1 MPCQSYS
8 DSPSAFGRT
17 PGRTRAPS
25 NPTSPSTEVST
36 FSPPSRPHSRARSQ
50 PQSHFNNNAP
60 YRYGSPGNNER
71 GYSSPDDDHTIDAN
85 PLYDYNGRRDN
96 DQFMH
101 SISSLVMP
109 HAEDSD
115 SDGEDSALGLVMDR
129 STSSSTVSMEPMD
142 RLDVLQRANTEL
154 SKKLMDAERTLQNK
168 LAAHESELEDMQGR
182 LDELEAELVST
193 KREEK
198 ELRTKEVDFY
208 LLSMLP
214 EADPLLPSGHP

>member
-1 MPCQSYS
+1 
-8 DSPSAFGRT
+8 
-17 PGRTRAPS
+17 
-25 NPTSPSTEVST
+25 
-36 FSPPSRPHSRARSQ
+36 
-50 PQSHFNNNAP
+50 
-60 YRYGSPGNNER
+60 
-71 GYSSPDDDHTIDAN
+71 
-85 PLYDYNGRRDN
+85 
-96 DQFMH
+96 
-101 SISSLVMP
+101 MP

-129 STSSSTVSMEPMD
+129 STTSSTVSMEPMD

-198 ELRTKEVDFY
+198 ELRTKEVNFY
-208 LLSMLP
+208 VFSLFP